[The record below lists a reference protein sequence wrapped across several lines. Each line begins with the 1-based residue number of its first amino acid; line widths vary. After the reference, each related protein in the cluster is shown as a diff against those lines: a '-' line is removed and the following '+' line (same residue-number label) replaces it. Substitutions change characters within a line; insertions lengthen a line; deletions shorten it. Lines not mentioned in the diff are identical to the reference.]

1 MRPWEI
7 NIGFYWGVLFG
18 VRSYDL
24 EEVVSHVLYL
34 PFVNIALTIDKDEA
48 DW

>member
-7 NIGFYWGVLFG
+7 NIGVYWGVLIG
-18 VRSYDL
+18 VRSYDF

-34 PFVNIALTIDKDEA
+34 PFVNIALTIEKDET

>member
-1 MRPWEI
+1 MRSWEI